1 MMVWLGDP
9 GPIHRFT
16 SLILTEF
23 YQYGQLYSCMS
34 DRKGILGSCH
44 WTREKNKLTETLLGE
59 LWPNQN
65 WQYVHDSNSLMKTVV
80 CYKRKQ
86 NTLIPVSAFHSGV
99 IWETQEIVSLFRL
112 WGCGDFSS
120 LKSSLLWRWTG
131 QNLSENKRSLDSL
144 QLGIPKETTW
154 VIAAMFLF

>member
-1 MMVWLGDP
+1 MVWLGDP

-23 YQYGQLYSCMS
+23 YQYGQLYSCVS

-99 IWETQEIVSLFRL
+99 IWETQEIVSLFRQP
-112 WGCGDFSS
+112 GKSFGDVVVFPALSQAFSEGGQVKIS
-120 LKSSLLWRWTG
+120 ARIRGVWTVCSWAFLKRQREW
-131 QNLSENKRSLDSL
+131 
-144 QLGIPKETTW
+144 
-154 VIAAMFLF
+154 